1 MESSGW
7 YKDNSSLISSE
18 GKNRCSIR
26 ESDSNYAKLCKQ
38 GGHRNLLSY
47 GDQNDVPQSK
57 SWKAPD
63 YMVHEKPESPVKTDS
78 PVNKISGWARK
89 QAETNQKRFSS
100 QFAPFHTTEF
110 DNSKSVLRTG
120 RKLIPS
126 KKMSN
131 ASSDINNF
139 GNLISGGYA
148 SHTSQNLEQQ
158 ADPVAADPVAAES
171 PDTNLAEE
179 KN

>member
-7 YKDNSSLISSE
+7 YKDNSSPISSE
-18 GKNRCSIR
+18 SKNRCSIK

-47 GDQNDVPQSK
+47 GDQNDVLQSK

-63 YMVHEKPESPVKTDS
+63 YMVHEKPESPVKTES
-78 PVNKISGWARK
+78 SVNEISGWARK

-120 RKLIPS
+120 RKQFTPA

-148 SHTSQNLEQQ
+148 SHTSQNFEQQ
-158 ADPVAADPVAAES
+158 ADPVAAES

>member
-1 MESSGW
+1 MESW
-7 YKDNSSLISSE
+7 YKDNNSPISSE
-18 GKNRCSIR
+18 SKNRCSIK

-47 GDQNDVPQSK
+47 GDQNDVLQSK

-63 YMVHEKPESPVKTDS
+63 YMVHEKSESPVKTES
-78 PVNKISGWARK
+78 SVNETSGWARK

-120 RKLIPS
+120 KKQFTPS

-131 ASSDINNF
+131 ASTDINDF
-139 GNLISGGYA
+139 GNLISGRYA
-148 SHTSQNLEQQ
+148 SSTSQNIEQ
-158 ADPVAADPVAAES
+158 
-171 PDTNLAEE
+171 
-179 KN
+179 